1 MTQGLVKEYIASER
15 MVILV
20 VIPADAD
27 FQNAAALKLAADVDP
42 EKKRTLGVVTKVRE
56 GS

>member
-1 MTQGLVKEYIASER
+1 MVKEYIASER